1 MTQELSATLTIG
13 ITANL
18 ERRTISGQL
27 VPWDTIGHTS
37 AGPTRFAAGSV
48 TLPEDLSRVKLL
60 RDHNTSSPIG
70 YLIDAHSTD
79 GGLFGTFKI
88 PETVAG
94 DEALLEASAK
104 LRDGLSVGVT
114 LSDFTHSA
122 DALEVA
128 GSHLNEVSQVALPA
142 FDDARALSVAAAK
155 TATPAPTPEPEQ
167 TPESETTV
175 SAESTP
181 EIIEEAPVVTAAAPV
196 RHTSRPAARPVDLA
210 AAASLIASANRGDL
224 TVSEVRAALSGS
236 TTTDLEGIVPPAYI
250 PELVGLINPGRP
262 TLNAIRS
269 RALPPTGMKVTY
281 PKWAV
286 KPTVDEQLTE
296 LSELDSTGA
305 EISLEEVA
313 VRTWGGAN
321 ELSMQAID
329 RSDPSAIQAVIE
341 ALAVS
346 YGRKTNTAVIDGI
359 ITAAGAATTLASEN
373 PIDVVSGLI
382 AALDPEGTP
391 AGPLFLSLAW
401 DLLPA
406 WISLADQDRPAFWD
420 GRVQFGSMVPTMSAD
435 GLTVMIDRDLPAG
448 HALLGSSLGATW
460 YERPGSP
467 VEIRAVD
474 VSVAGVDVGVIG
486 YGAISVEY
494 PGAFAWADLS

>member
-1 MTQELSATLTIG
+1 MTKELSATLTTG

-48 TLPEDLSRVKLL
+48 TLPDDLSRVKLL

-88 PETVAG
+88 PETSAG

-142 FDDARALSVAAAK
+142 FDDARALSVAATK
-155 TATPAPTPEPEQ
+155 TETPEQTPQPEQ

-175 SAESTP
+175 SAEQTP
-181 EIIEEAPVVTAAAPV
+181 AVEEAPVLT
-196 RHTSRPAARPVDLA
+196 A
-210 AAASLIASANRGDL
+210 AAASLIASANRGEL
-224 TVSEVRAALSGS
+224 TISDVRAALAQS
-236 TTTDLEGIVPPAYI
+236 TTIDLDGIVPPAYVNEI
-250 PELVGLINPGRP
+250 VGLINPGRP
-262 TLNAIRS
+262 TVNAIRNA
-269 RALPPTGMKVTY
+269 ALPAAGMKVTY
-281 PKWAV
+281 PAWGTKPAV
-286 KPTVDEQLTE
+286 DLQETELTE
-296 LSELDSTGA
+296 VESVEAT
-305 EISLEEVA
+305 ISLEEVS
-313 VRTWGGAN
+313 VRTWAGAN
-321 ELSMQAID
+321 ELSLQAVD

-341 ALAVS
+341 ALSVS
-346 YGRKTNTAVIDGI
+346 FGRKTNTYVVEELLD
-359 ITAAGAATTLASEN
+359 AAGSATSVGAGS

-382 AALDPEGTP
+382 GALDFNATP
-391 AGPLFLSLAW
+391 AGPLFLAISPA
-401 DLLPA
+401 LLPS
-406 WISLADQDRPAFWD
+406 WISLADGDRPAFWD
-420 GRVQFGSMVPTMSAD
+420 GRVQFGSMTPTLSAD
-435 GLTVMIDRDLPAG
+435 GLTVYVERDLPAG
-448 HALLGSSLGATW
+448 FALLGSSLAATW
-460 YERPGSP
+460 WERPAQP

-474 VSVAGVDVGVIG
+474 VSILGIDLGVYG
-486 YGAISVEY
+486 YGACSVEY
-494 PGAFAWADLS
+494 PGAFAYCDLS

>member
-1 MTQELSATLTIG
+1 MTETLIATRTTEL
-13 ITANL
+13 TANL

-27 VPWDTIGHTS
+27 VPWDRIGHTS
-37 AGPTRFAAGSV
+37 AGPTRFAADSV
-48 TLPEDLSRVKLL
+48 DLPDDLSRVKLL
-60 RDHNTSSPIG
+60 RDHNTANPIG

-79 GGLFGTFKI
+79 TGLFGTFRI
-88 PETVAG
+88 PETPAG
-94 DEALLEASAK
+94 DEALLEASEK

-114 LSDFTHSA
+114 LSAFTHSA
-122 DALEVA
+122 DALEVTA
-128 GSHLNEVSQVALPA
+128 SHLNEVSQVALPA
-142 FDDARALSVAAAK
+142 FDDARALSVAASQP
-155 TATPAPTPEPEQ
+155 ATPAPSPTPIPEQ
-167 TPESETTV
+167 ETTTV
-175 SAESTP
+175 EAEHTP
-181 EIIEEAPVVTAAAPV
+181 EIVEEAPVVTAATPI
-196 RHTSRPAARPVDLA
+196 RHTGRPATRPVDLSA
-210 AAASLIASANRGDL
+210 AAQLIASANRGDL
-224 TVSEVRAALSGS
+224 TISEVRAALAGS
-236 TTTDLEGIVPPAYI
+236 TTTDLDGIVPPAYI

-269 RALPPTGMKVTY
+269 RALPPSGMKVTY
-281 PKWAV
+281 PKWTV
-286 KPTVDEQLTE
+286 TPTVDEQVDE
-296 LSELDSTGA
+296 LDELDSTGA

-313 VRTWGGAN
+313 VHTWGGAN

-346 YGRKTNTAVIDGI
+346 YGRKTNAAVVSGI
-359 ITAAGAATTLASEN
+359 IGAAGAATTVASSS
-373 PIDVVSGLI
+373 PVDVVSGLI
-382 AALDPEGTP
+382 GALDPNGTP
-391 AGPLFLSLAW
+391 AGPLFLSLSW

-435 GLTVMIDRDLPAG
+435 GLTVMIDRDLPSG
-448 HALLGSSLGATW
+448 YALLGSSLGATW

-486 YGAISVEY
+486 YGALSVEY